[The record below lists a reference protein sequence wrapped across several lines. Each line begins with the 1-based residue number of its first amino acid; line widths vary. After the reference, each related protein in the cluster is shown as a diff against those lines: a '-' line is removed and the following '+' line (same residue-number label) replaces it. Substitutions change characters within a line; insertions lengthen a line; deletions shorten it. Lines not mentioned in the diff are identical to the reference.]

1 VERAATVKLQC
12 GSFFLSA
19 SVSLDA
25 SPQSTQS
32 PYLEAVMPL
41 RDDDEPLPP
50 HWCLAIAFSVSFAM
64 WGVLILLFRWL
75 WSMVR

>member
-1 VERAATVKLQC
+1 
-12 GSFFLSA
+12 
-19 SVSLDA
+19 
-25 SPQSTQS
+25 
-32 PYLEAVMPL
+32 MPL